1 MTHIQDILSQTAT
14 FVLAGGRGARLTPLT
29 HKRSKPAVPFG
40 DRRILDFALT
50 NCLRSNLKHPSVI
63 TQYQGAHLT
72 QHVGRWWLE
81 QSASG
86 AAATASPVCVPCPS
100 QQYLGTADALF
111 RNVQLLDP
119 NTQYVL
125 VLSAD
130 HIYDMDYRALLQFH
144 ADRDAGATLAAV
156 VYPSESSHQFGIL
169 EADESGRIA
178 GFEEKPAHPK
188 ELPGRPGRVLASSE
202 IGLPHCG

>member
-40 DRRILDFALT
+40 DRRIIDFVLA

-63 TQYQGAHLT
+63 TQYQRAHLM

-86 AAATASPVCVPCPS
+86 ADATASPVCVPCPS
-100 QQYLGTADALF
+100 QQYLATADALF
-111 RNVQLLDP
+111 RNVQRLDP
-119 NTQYVL
+119 ETRSPRFWKDVGTIDSY
-125 VLSAD
+125 
-130 HIYDMDYRALLQFH
+130 Y
-144 ADRDAGATLAAV
+144 
-156 VYPSESSHQFGIL
+156 
-169 EADESGRIA
+169 EASM
-178 GFEEKPAHPK
+178 
-188 ELPGRPGRVLASSE
+188 
-202 IGLPHCG
+202 

>member
-1 MTHIQDILSQTAT
+1 MLLRAVSSLEEITCIRNWKPTVRCLLRLPNSFLTEGKVDDAHSRHCLSNGNLCTCGWTRCETGASDTQTLET
-14 FVLAGGRGARLTPLT
+14 GGSVRG
-29 HKRSKPAVPFG
+29 S
-40 DRRILDFALT
+40 RIIDFALA

-72 QHVGRWWLE
+72 QHVGQWWLE

-111 RNVQLLDP
+111 RNVQRLDP

-125 VLSAD
+125 VL
-130 HIYDMDYRALLQFH
+130 
-144 ADRDAGATLAAV
+144 
-156 VYPSESSHQFGIL
+156 
-169 EADESGRIA
+169 
-178 GFEEKPAHPK
+178 
-188 ELPGRPGRVLASSE
+188 
-202 IGLPHCG
+202 

>member
-1 MTHIQDILSQTAT
+1 MLLRTVLSLEEITCIRNWKLAVQCLLRLPNSSLGKEKQMTHIEDILLQTST
-14 FVLAGGRGARLTPLT
+14 FVLACGRGARLTPLT

-40 DRRILDFALT
+40 DRRIIDFVLA

-100 QQYLGTADALF
+100 Q
-111 RNVQLLDP
+111 
-119 NTQYVL
+119 
-125 VLSAD
+125 
-130 HIYDMDYRALLQFH
+130 
-144 ADRDAGATLAAV
+144 
-156 VYPSESSHQFGIL
+156 
-169 EADESGRIA
+169 
-178 GFEEKPAHPK
+178 
-188 ELPGRPGRVLASSE
+188 
-202 IGLPHCG
+202 

>member
-72 QHVGRWWLE
+72 QHVGRWWLK

-86 AAATASPVCVPCPS
+86 AVATASPVCVPCPTRE
-100 QQYLGTADALF
+100 YLGTPDALF

-119 NTQYVL
+119 KTQSILMSGV
-125 VLSAD
+125 V
-130 HIYDMDYRALLQFH
+130 IG
-144 ADRDAGATLAAV
+144 AGARVRRAILDENVRVQAGARLGYKTGESQGFSRTPNGV
-156 VYPSESSHQFGIL
+156 VVVPANSIIPVASGIYTAPRQRQIRL
-169 EADESGRIA
+169 EPQ
-178 GFEEKPAHPK
+178 PA
-188 ELPGRPGRVLASSE
+188 R
-202 IGLPHCG
+202 